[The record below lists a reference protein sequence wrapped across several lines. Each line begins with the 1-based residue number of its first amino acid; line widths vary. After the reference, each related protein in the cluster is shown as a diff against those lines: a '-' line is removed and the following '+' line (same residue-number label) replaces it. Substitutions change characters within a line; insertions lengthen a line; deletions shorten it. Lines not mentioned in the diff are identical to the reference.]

1 MDIKKI
7 EHLMRLMSD
16 HQISEL
22 EVSDD
27 KLKIK
32 LLRGDNRTTLAEQ
45 LLPNTQPAPQ
55 PTQSAQQTSPQ
66 ANHTVITS
74 PFVGTFYRASNP
86 GAEPYVET
94 GDTVNKG
101 DVLCIVEAMKLMNE
115 IEAEKSGK
123 IVEILVENGKP
134 VEFDQPLIVIE

>member
-7 EHLMRLMSD
+7 ENIMRLMSD
-16 HQISEL
+16 YQINEL
-22 EVSDD
+22 EISDD
-27 KLKIK
+27 NLKIK
-32 LLRGDNRTTLAEQ
+32 LLRGNRSAQTEQ
-45 LLPNTQPAPQ
+45 PLSNIQPAPQ
-55 PTQSAQQTSPQ
+55 PTQPIQPDPQ
-66 ANHTVITS
+66 AKANQTVITS

-86 GAEPYVET
+86 GAEPYVEV
-94 GDTVNKG
+94 GDTVKKG

-123 IVEILVENGKP
+123 IVEVLVENGKP